1 MCISELTNKN
11 SNNISQFYSR
21 LAKTKGNSKA
31 AVAAAAAASKL
42 LRVVYYVMKEKR
54 NYQS

>member
-31 AVAAAAAASKL
+31 AVAAAAASKL